1 MIHRFRPAAVR
12 TVAACLLACLWSG
25 PAAAQAAAPAAKQAA
40 ASAPAPAS
48 APGLFP
54 PGRVADTFFGTRVE
68 DPYRALENTKDPQ
81 VAAWM
86 KAQSEYAHAALRR
99 VPGRA
104 GLLAAVRKY
113 DEAASA
119 RVVEPVRLQG
129 GLWFYQKRGAAENQF
144 KLYMRRGENG
154 EEVLLVD
161 PEVLQKSTGKP
172 HAINYFTPSPD
183 GRYVAYGISAGGSEA
198 AVLHVL
204 DTTTRKLLGTPVD
217 RADFATVAWAHDGL
231 SFVFNRLQPLKRGA
245 PVTQKYQDSRVYRMV
260 PGRPPSGAVFGRGV
274 GGAQLR
280 PEEIPVV
287 QFTHDGRWAI
297 GTVYNGVQSELAL
310 YVAPAATLDKGRPR
324 WTRLV
329 DYADAVTQADYF
341 DGHLYLVSH
350 KGASRSQVLRVRVD
364 GRMADA
370 QVWVPP
376 SNKVVIAVGAA
387 ADALYVEVRD
397 GNVKRLLKLGHRVQ
411 PGTPAGE
418 VKLPVEGAFSLTGG
432 AESTWRATD
441 PHVPGALLDL
451 GGWTRARQ
459 IYEVAADGGVR
470 NTGLQPK
477 GPFDAPDDI
486 TATEVQVKSHDGALV
501 PMSIIHKRGLKTD
514 GSHPAILYGYASYG
528 STEEPF
534 YSTSR
539 MAWLEA
545 GGVFAVANPR
555 GSGVYGQ
562 DWYKAGFQASK
573 PNTWR
578 DFIACAEWLIAN
590 GYSNARRL
598 GIWGGSA
605 GGILVGRAMTER
617 PDLFAA
623 VVSAVGA
630 LDGLRFE
637 DTANGTPN
645 IPEFGS
651 KKTEAGFRSLMAMS
665 TYQNIKP
672 GTAYPAVM
680 FTHGVN
686 DPRVEVWQSTK
697 TAARLMAAT
706 TSGRPVLLLLDYES
720 GHGIGNTKQQVHE
733 ERANVFSFFMWQF
746 GMPGFEPL

>member
-1 MIHRFRPAAVR
+1 MMRHCRMFMARTSAGVVGLALGLLLAGPRPAE
-12 TVAACLLACLWSG
+12 
-25 PAAAQAAAPAAKQAA
+25 AQVA
-40 ASAPAPAS
+40 ASAPAAS
-48 APGLFP
+48 AAIPPLFP
-54 PGRVADTFFGTRVE
+54 PGGVEETFHGVRVA
-68 DPYRALENTKDPQ
+68 DPYRALENTKDPA

-86 KAQSEYAHAALRR
+86 KAHSDHAHATLQR
-99 VPGRA
+99 VAGRQR
-104 GLLAAVRKY
+104 LLEAVRKY

-119 RVVEPVRLQG
+119 RVFEPVRLPS
-129 GLWFYQKRGAAENQF
+129 GLWFYQKRGASENQF
-144 KLYMRRGENG
+144 KLCMRRGDG
-154 EEVLLVD
+154 GDEVLLVD
-161 PEVLQKSTGKP
+161 PEMLHKRTGKP

-198 AVLHVL
+198 AVLHVME
-204 DTTTRKLLGTPVD
+204 TATRKLLGAPVD
-217 RADFATVAWAHDGL
+217 RADFASTGWSHDSL
-231 SFVFNRLQPLKRGA
+231 SLVFNRLQPVKAGVPA
-245 PVTQKYQDSRVYRMV
+245 TQKYQNSRVYRMV

-274 GGAQLR
+274 AGLQLR
-280 PEEIPVV
+280 PQEIPVV

-297 GTVYNGVQSELAL
+297 GTVYNGVQRELSL
-310 YVAPAATLDKGRPR
+310 YVAPANSLDRGRPR
-324 WTRLV
+324 WTRLT
-329 DYADAVTQADYF
+329 DPADAVTQFDYF

-350 KGASRSQVLRVRVD
+350 KGAPRSQVLRVKVD

-370 QVWVPP
+370 QVWVPH
-376 SNKVVIAVGAA
+376 SERVVVAVGAA
-387 ADALYVEVRD
+387 ADALYVETRE
-397 GNVKRLLKLGHRVQ
+397 GNVKRLLKLGHRVP

-418 VKLPVEGAFSLTGG
+418 VRLPVDGAFSLAGG
-432 AESTWRATD
+432 ESTWRATD
-441 PHVPGALLDL
+441 PHLPGLVLDL

-459 IYEVAADGGVR
+459 IYEVGADGSVR
-470 NTGLQPK
+470 NTGLQPQ
-477 GPFDAPDDI
+477 GPYDAPADI
-486 TATEVQVKSHDGALV
+486 VATEVQVKSHDGALV
-501 PMSIIHKRGLKTD
+501 PMSIIHKRGLQTD
-514 GSHPAILYGYASYG
+514 GSHPTILYGYASYG
-528 STEEPF
+528 ITEEPYF
-534 YSTSR
+534 STSR
-539 MAWLEA
+539 LAWLEA

-562 DWYKAGFQASK
+562 DWYKAGFQATK

-578 DFIACAEWLIAN
+578 DFIACAEWLIAQ
-590 GYSNARRL
+590 GYTNNARL

-637 DTANGTPN
+637 DTANGVPN

-651 KKTEAGFRSLMAMS
+651 RKTEAGFRSLMTMS
-665 TYQNIKP
+665 TYQNIQP

-706 TSGRPVLLLLDYES
+706 RSNKPVLLLLDYQS
-720 GHGIGNTKQQVHE
+720 GHGVGNTKQQVHE
-733 ERANVFSFFMWQF
+733 ERANVFAFFMWQF
-746 GMPGFEPL
+746 GMPGFEWR